1 MVATAEQAILRAIVD
16 VSLLIFMAKILA
28 GVFSHLQLPE
38 VLGEVLA
45 GIVLSP
51 HLLGGIRIAGNPIIE
66 LNVHV
71 VAFAEIGAILLLFVA
86 GLEVEFAQFRAL
98 GGPSFAVGALGVV
111 VPFVMGAYAYTLLGN
126 PGPAVLIVGAALT
139 ATSIA
144 VTMRTLDEMGRLNTT
159 EGNLMINSAVID
171 DVLGLIL
178 LSVVVSVLETGLF
191 PSLTEVAQSLLE
203 TVGIWLVLVLI
214 VVFIGPRLVRAAQ
227 TVRASGTVEVAA
239 TALCFGSAAGA
250 AALGLHPIVGA
261 FAAGMAIAGSRVLGQ
276 VKEYIDKINL
286 IFSPIFFAFIGA
298 QLDLFSLREEALLGI
313 LILIAIAIV
322 SKIVGCG
329 LPAYAY
335 LRNKGQATRVG
346 IGMVSRGE
354 VGLIIAGIGLTSG
367 SIGQNVYAQIVTMAI
382 ATTIITPVL
391 LRRVFRGVRNGDHR
405 DRRIT
410 EWIEEKRISSSS
422 ASRK

>member
-1 MVATAEQAILRAIVD
+1 
-16 VSLLIFMAKILA
+16 
-28 GVFSHLQLPE
+28 

-45 GIVLSP
+45 GIIVSP

-66 LNVHV
+66 LNLHV

-98 GGPSFAVGALGVV
+98 GGPSFAVGAFGVV
-111 VPFVMGAYAYTLLGN
+111 VPFVMGAYAYALLGN
-126 PGPAVLIVGAALT
+126 GEPAVLIVGAALT

-144 VTMRTLDEMGRLNTT
+144 VTMRTLDEMGVLSTT
-159 EGNLMINSAVID
+159 EGRLMINSAVID

-178 LSVVVSVLETGLF
+178 LSVIVSVLETGLF
-191 PSLTEVAQSLLE
+191 PSVVEVVHSLLE
-203 TVGIWLVLVLI
+203 TVGMWLVLLLI

-239 TALCFGSAAGA
+239 TALCFGSAAA
-250 AALGLHPIVGA
+250 AAAIGLHPIVGA
-261 FAAGMAIAGSRVLGQ
+261 FSAGMAIAGSRVLSQ

-286 IFSPIFFAFIGA
+286 IFAPIFFAFIGA
-298 QLDLFSLREEALLGI
+298 ELDLFSLREEALLGI
-313 LILIAIAIV
+313 LILVAIAIV
-322 SKIVGCG
+322 SKVVGCG
-329 LPAYAY
+329 LPAFAY

-367 SIGQNVYAQIVTMAI
+367 SIGQNIYAQIVTMAI
-382 ATTIITPVL
+382 ATTVITPVL
-391 LRRVFRGVRNGDHR
+391 LRRVFRGTRNENRR
-405 DRRIT
+405 DRKIT
-410 EWIEEKRISSSS
+410 EWIRDKEMNTPSSSG
-422 ASRK
+422 K